1 MEETLQLGRILLIF
15 ADCFGTVA
23 DVRLSMKALFFLS
36 HQGGHREIATDA
48 L

>member
-1 MEETLQLGRILLIF
+1 MEETLHLGRILLIF

-23 DVRLSMKALFFLS
+23 DVRLGMKAWFFLS
-36 HQGGHREIATDA
+36 HQGGHRGIATDA

>member
-23 DVRLSMKALFFLS
+23 DVRLGMKAWLFLS
-36 HQGGHREIATDA
+36 HQGGHRETVTDA